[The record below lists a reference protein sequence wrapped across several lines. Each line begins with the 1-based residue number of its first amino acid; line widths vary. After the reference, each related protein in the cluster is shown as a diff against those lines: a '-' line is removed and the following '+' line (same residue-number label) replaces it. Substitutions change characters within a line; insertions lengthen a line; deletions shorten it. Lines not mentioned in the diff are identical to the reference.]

1 MSTLTIRNLDSATH
15 QGLRLRAAAHGRS
28 VEAEV
33 RAILDDATRPQR
45 RGNIA
50 LAFRDLA
57 LAEGGI
63 DLDLPPRTIDDDHR
77 AVELD

>member
-1 MSTLTIRNLDSATH
+1 M
-15 QGLRLRAAAHGRS
+15 AHGPGRLS
-28 VEAEV
+28 DHLAGPGVEAEV